1 MSITYN
7 ILKDYGIL
15 GDSEKK
21 MAKHLVLIEW
31 GDKGAKYDI
40 RGWNE
45 NFEKMSKGITLT
57 RQEMKDLKELLNN
70 MDLEEF

>member
-7 ILKDYGIL
+7 ILKDYGVL
-15 GDSEKK
+15 GDPEKK
-21 MAKHLVLIEW
+21 IAKHLVLIEW
-31 GDKGAKYDI
+31 GDKDAKYDI
-40 RGWNE
+40 RGWDE